1 MDYQQLLIQHL
12 SLIDKV
18 VRFVARRHHLSIL
31 DTEEFASQV
40 RFKLVDRNF
49 AILRKFEQ
57 RSSISTYL
65 TVVIERLCLDFC
77 IAKWGKWRPSA
88 AARRLGA
95 VAIMLEHL
103 IVREGITFDE
113 AVGTLQTNH
122 GVSETRAELHALLLQ
137 MPVRSGRRTDTA
149 LPLGAEDAISPDNE
163 NDREDEHL
171 AARLHTALAAALAT
185 LDADDQRL
193 VRLRFGQGLA
203 VAQIAR
209 MLNVE
214 SKPLY
219 RRLEH
224 IISVLRR
231 ELTRLG
237 IAESDISR
245 IVGHPTLAL
254 SGVIADGPP

>member
-1 MDYQQLLIQHL
+1 
-12 SLIDKV
+12 LIDRV
-18 VRFVARRHHLSIL
+18 VRFVARRLHLSIL
-31 DTEEFASQV
+31 DTEEFASHV
-40 RFKLVDRNF
+40 RFKLIDRNF

-95 VAIMLEHL
+95 VAIMLEQL

-122 GVSETRAELHALLLQ
+122 GVSETRADLHALLLQ
-137 MPVRSGRRTDTA
+137 MPVRSGRRTDA
-149 LPLGAEDAISPDNE
+149 FNPGAEDAISPDNS

-171 AARLHTALAAALAT
+171 AARLQTALTAALAT

-203 VAQIAR
+203 VAHIAR
-209 MLNVE
+209 MLNAE
-214 SKPLY
+214 PKPLY
-219 RRLEH
+219 RRLEQ

-237 IAESDISR
+237 IAESDITR

-254 SGVIADGPP
+254 SGVIADGPH